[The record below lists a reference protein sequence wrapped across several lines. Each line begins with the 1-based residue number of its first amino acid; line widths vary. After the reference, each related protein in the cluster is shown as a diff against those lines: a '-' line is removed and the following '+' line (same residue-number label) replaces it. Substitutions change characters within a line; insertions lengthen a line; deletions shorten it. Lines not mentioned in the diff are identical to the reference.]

1 MYASGTGEVRV
12 SNPARVLVVED
23 DAVTQTLLRK
33 QLTAKGFEVHLAGNG
48 LHGLMMLETLQPDVI
63 VCDMNMPELDGI
75 GFVRAIKAKIETKKI
90 PVIFL
95 TASND
100 PRHMVDG
107 INVGARFYLTKPFE
121 VNELVWKINRVLGLA
136 GPGSGPNGR

>member
-1 MYASGTGEVRV
+1 MN
-12 SNPARVLVVED
+12 NPARVLVVED
-23 DAVTQTLLRK
+23 DAGTQTLLRK
-33 QLTAKGFEVHLAGNG
+33 QLTAKGFEVQVAVNG
-48 LHGLMMLETLQPDVI
+48 LDGLMQLESSVPDVI
-63 VCDMNMPELDGI
+63 ICDMNMPELDGI
-75 GFVRAIKAKIETKKI
+75 GFVKAIKAKNETRGI

-100 PRHMVDG
+100 ARHMVDG

-136 GPGSGPNGR
+136 SGGR

>member
-1 MYASGTGEVRV
+1 MSKG
-12 SNPARVLVVED
+12 ARVLVVED
-23 DAVTQTLLRK
+23 DPGTQSLLRK
-33 QLTAKGFEVHLAGNG
+33 QLESTGFQVTIAKNG
-48 LHGLMMLETLQPDVI
+48 LDGLMKLEQSAPDVI

-75 GFVRAIKAKIETKKI
+75 GFVRAIKSMNETRKI

-107 INVGARFYLTKPFE
+107 INVGARFYLTKPFDM
-121 VNELVWKINRVLGLA
+121 NELIGKINRVLQ
-136 GPGSGPNGR
+136 PNGSGSGR

>member
-1 MYASGTGEVRV
+1 MSKT
-12 SNPARVLVVED
+12 ARVLVVED
-23 DAVTQTLLRK
+23 DTGTQTLLRK
-33 QLTAKGFEVHLAGNG
+33 QLSAKGFEVQVAANG
-48 LHGLMMLETLQPDVI
+48 LDGLMQLEAGLPDVI
-63 VCDMNMPELDGI
+63 VCDMNMPELDGV
-75 GFVRAIKAKIETKKI
+75 GFVRAIKAKSETRSI

-121 VNELVWKINRVLGLA
+121 LNELIWKINRVLG
-136 GPGSGPNGR
+136 GDKGR

>member
-1 MYASGTGEVRV
+1 M

-23 DAVTQTLLRK
+23 DAGTQTLLRK
-33 QLTAKGFEVHLAGNG
+33 QLTAKGFEVRVAVNG
-48 LHGLMMLETLQPDVI
+48 LDGLMQLEQAMPDVI
-63 VCDMNMPELDGI
+63 VCDMNMPELDGV
-75 GFVRAIKAKIETKKI
+75 GFVRAIKAKNETRKI

-121 VNELVWKINRVLGLA
+121 LNELIWKINRVLSPDG
-136 GPGSGPNGR
+136 GGR

>member
-1 MYASGTGEVRV
+1 MSQA
-12 SNPARVLVVED
+12 ARVLVVED
-23 DAVTQTLLRK
+23 DAGTQSLLRK
-33 QLTAKGFEVHLAGNG
+33 QLESQGYEVTVAHNG
-48 LHGLMMLETLQPDVI
+48 LDGLVQIERALPDVI
-63 VCDMNMPELDGI
+63 VCDMNMPELDGV
-75 GFVRAIKAKIETKKI
+75 GFVRAIKAKDETRKI

-121 VNELVWKINRVLGLA
+121 MNELIWKIQRVLS
-136 GPGSGPNGR
+136 PSGGR

>member
-1 MYASGTGEVRV
+1 MSQ
-12 SNPARVLVVED
+12 SARVLVVED
-23 DAVTQTLLRK
+23 DPGTQSLLRK
-33 QLTAKGFEVHLAGNG
+33 QLEGSGFAVTVAKNG
-48 LHGLMMLETLQPDVI
+48 LDGLMKLEAGAPDVI

-75 GFVRAIKAKIETKKI
+75 GFVRAIKAMNETRKI

-121 VNELVWKINRVLGLA
+121 MNELIGKIHRVLT
-136 GPGSGPNGR
+136 PNGGR

>member
-1 MYASGTGEVRV
+1 VHVAAGAN
-12 SNPARVLVVED
+12 NPIRVLVVED
-23 DAVTQTLLRK
+23 DAGTQTLLRK
-33 QLTAKGFEVHLAGNG
+33 QLTAKGFEVRIAANG
-48 LHGLMMLETLQPDVI
+48 LDGLMQLEQAVPDLI
-63 VCDMNMPELDGI
+63 ICDVNMPELDGI
-75 GFVRAIKAKIETKKI
+75 GFVRAIKAKIETRKI

-121 VNELVWKINRVLGLA
+121 LNELLWKINRVLQ
-136 GPGSGPNGR
+136 PNGGR

>member
-1 MYASGTGEVRV
+1 MSQ
-12 SNPARVLVVED
+12 SARVLVVED
-23 DAVTQTLLRK
+23 DPGTQSLLRK
-33 QLTAKGFEVHLAGNG
+33 QLESSGFAVTVAKNG
-48 LHGLMMLETLQPDVI
+48 LDGLMKLEAGAPDVI

-75 GFVRAIKAKIETKKI
+75 GFVRAIKAMNETRKI

-121 VNELVWKINRVLGLA
+121 MNELIGKIRRVLT
-136 GPGSGPNGR
+136 PNGGR

>member
-1 MYASGTGEVRV
+1 MSHA
-12 SNPARVLVVED
+12 ARVLVVED
-23 DAVTQTLLRK
+23 DPGTQSLLQK
-33 QLTAKGFEVHLAGNG
+33 QLESTGFRVTIAGNG
-48 LHGLMMLETLQPDVI
+48 LQGLMQLEQAVPDVI
-63 VCDMNMPELDGI
+63 ICDMNMPELDGV
-75 GFVRAIKAKIETKKI
+75 GFVRAIKAKNETRKI

-121 VNELVWKINRVLGLA
+121 MDELIAKIKRVL
-136 GPGSGPNGR
+136 SPNGGR

>member
-1 MYASGTGEVRV
+1 MSKG
-12 SNPARVLVVED
+12 ARVLVVED
-23 DAVTQTLLRK
+23 DPGTQSLLRK
-33 QLTAKGFEVHLAGNG
+33 QLESTGFQVTIAKNG
-48 LHGLMMLETLQPDVI
+48 LDGLMKLEQSAPDVI

-75 GFVRAIKAKIETKKI
+75 GFVRAIKSMNETRKI

-107 INVGARFYLTKPFE
+107 INVGARFYLTKPFDM
-121 VNELVWKINRVLGLA
+121 NELIGKINRVLQ
-136 GPGSGPNGR
+136 PNGSGR

>member
-1 MYASGTGEVRV
+1 MSKAT
-12 SNPARVLVVED
+12 RVLVVED
-23 DAVTQTLLRK
+23 DAGTQTLLRK
-33 QLTAKGFEVHLAGNG
+33 QLTAKGFEVTIATNG
-48 LHGLMMLETLQPDVI
+48 LDGLMKLEQCTPDVI
-63 VCDMNMPELDGI
+63 ICDVNMPELDGI
-75 GFVRAIKAKIETKKI
+75 GFTRAIKAKNETRKI

-121 VNELVWKINRVLGLA
+121 LNELLWKINRVLA
-136 GPGSGPNGR
+136 QNGSGGR

>member
-1 MYASGTGEVRV
+1 MADA
-12 SNPARVLVVED
+12 ARVLVVED
-23 DAVTQTLLRK
+23 DPGTQTLLRK
-33 QLTAKGFEVHLAGNG
+33 QLSAKGFEVHVAANG
-48 LHGLMMLETLQPDVI
+48 LDGLMQLEAALPDI
-63 VCDMNMPELDGI
+63 IICDMNMPELDGI
-75 GFVRAIKAKIETKKI
+75 GFVRAIKTKDETRKI

-121 VNELVWKINRVLGLA
+121 MNELVWKINRVLGA
-136 GPGSGPNGR
+136 DGR

>member
-1 MYASGTGEVRV
+1 MKPNLG
-12 SNPARVLVVED
+12 RVLVVD
-23 DAVTQTLLRK
+23 DDPHVLRACTRMLQYEGWSVVAVEHGR
-33 QLTAKGFEVHLAGNG
+33 AGVVAIRDSR
-48 LHGLMMLETLQPDVI
+48 EPFDVV
-63 VCDMNMPELDGI
+63 VCDVNMPELDGI
-75 GFVRAIKAKIETKKI
+75 GFVRAIKAKNETRKI

-121 VNELVWKINRVLGLA
+121 MNELVWKINRVLSA
-136 GPGSGPNGR
+136 NGSGR

>member
-1 MYASGTGEVRV
+1 VEDAM

-23 DAVTQTLLRK
+23 DAGTQTLLRK
-33 QLTAKGFEVHLAGNG
+33 QLTAKGFEVRVAVNG
-48 LHGLMMLETLQPDVI
+48 LDGLMQLEQAMPDVI
-63 VCDMNMPELDGI
+63 VCDMNMPELDGV
-75 GFVRAIKAKIETKKI
+75 GFVRAIKAKNETRKI

-121 VNELVWKINRVLGLA
+121 LNELIWKINRVLSPDG
-136 GPGSGPNGR
+136 GGR

>member
-1 MYASGTGEVRV
+1 MSQ
-12 SNPARVLVVED
+12 SARVLVVED
-23 DAVTQTLLRK
+23 DPGTQSLLRK
-33 QLTAKGFEVHLAGNG
+33 QLEGSGFAVTVAKNG
-48 LHGLMMLETLQPDVI
+48 LDGLMKLEAGAPDVI

-75 GFVRAIKAKIETKKI
+75 GFVRAIKAMNETRKI

-121 VNELVWKINRVLGLA
+121 MNELIGKIRRVLT
-136 GPGSGPNGR
+136 PNGGGGR

>member
-1 MYASGTGEVRV
+1 MSQ
-12 SNPARVLVVED
+12 SARVLVVED
-23 DAVTQTLLRK
+23 DPGTQSLLRK
-33 QLTAKGFEVHLAGNG
+33 QLESSGFAVTVAKNG
-48 LHGLMMLETLQPDVI
+48 LDGLMKLEAGAPDVI

-75 GFVRAIKAKIETKKI
+75 GFVRAIKAMNETRKI

-121 VNELVWKINRVLGLA
+121 MNELIGKIRRVLT
-136 GPGSGPNGR
+136 PNGGGGR

>member
-1 MYASGTGEVRV
+1 VEDAM
-12 SNPARVLVVED
+12 SNSARVLVVED
-23 DAVTQTLLRK
+23 DAGTQTLLRK
-33 QLTAKGFEVHLAGNG
+33 QLVAKGYDVRIANNG
-48 LHGLMMLETLQPDVI
+48 LDGLMKLEESTPDVI
-63 VCDMNMPELDGI
+63 ICDVNMPELDGI
-75 GFVRAIKAKIETKKI
+75 GFVRAIKAKNETRKI

-121 VNELVWKINRVLGLA
+121 MNELVWKINRVLSA
-136 GPGSGPNGR
+136 NGSGR

>member
-1 MYASGTGEVRV
+1 MSQ
-12 SNPARVLVVED
+12 SARVLVVED
-23 DAVTQTLLRK
+23 DPGTQSLLRK
-33 QLTAKGFEVHLAGNG
+33 QLESSGFAVTVAKNG
-48 LHGLMMLETLQPDVI
+48 LDGLMKLEAGAPDVI

-75 GFVRAIKAKIETKKI
+75 GFVRAIKAMNETRKI

-121 VNELVWKINRVLGLA
+121 LNELLWKINRVLQG
-136 GPGSGPNGR
+136 NGGR

>member
-1 MYASGTGEVRV
+1 MSHG
-12 SNPARVLVVED
+12 ARVLVVED
-23 DAVTQTLLRK
+23 DAGTQSLLRK
-33 QLTAKGFEVHLAGNG
+33 QLEAKGFDVTIAENG
-48 LHGLMMLETLQPDVI
+48 LDGLMKLEQATPDVI
-63 VCDMNMPELDGI
+63 ICDVNMPELDGV
-75 GFVRAIKAKIETKKI
+75 GFVRAIKAKNETRKI

-121 VNELVWKINRVLGLA
+121 LNELLWKINRVL
-136 GPGSGPNGR
+136 SPNGSR

>member
-1 MYASGTGEVRV
+1 MSQ
-12 SNPARVLVVED
+12 SARVLVVED
-23 DAVTQTLLRK
+23 DPGTQSLLRK
-33 QLTAKGFEVHLAGNG
+33 QLESSGFAVTVAKNG
-48 LHGLMMLETLQPDVI
+48 LDGLMKLEAGAPDVI

-75 GFVRAIKAKIETKKI
+75 GFVRAIKAMNETRKI

-121 VNELVWKINRVLGLA
+121 MNELIAKIRRVLTPTG
-136 GPGSGPNGR
+136 GGR